1 MTCIKTGCTVYLDC
15 YGEWLYGDAF
25 RTDNGTYYF
34 RLVDRTR
41 NKQML
46 EDYGSRLHFSVESF
60 DNWFDLDA
68 TSAKTPS
75 TLIAKG
81 EVIYHGYEG
90 VPI

>member
-1 MTCIKTGCTVYLDC
+1 MTCIKTGCMVYLDC
-15 YGEWLYGDAF
+15 YGEWLYGDGF

-34 RLVDRTR
+34 RIVQIIRDPEEAR
-41 NKQML
+41 
-46 EDYGSRLHFSVESF
+46 DYGRLHFSVEGF
-60 DNWFDLDA
+60 DNWFDIDA
-68 TSAKTPS
+68 TSGARPS